1 MLASDAASSM
11 LLLASGFSTI
21 SREDVSEEAADVQLE
36 RRHLLVSL
44 ILASLMVVS
53 LIGHW
58 PKVQAARRGL
68 PQPTG
73 IAAGLS
79 TLTVEELG
87 AAGEDNDTSS
97 SFWQTSASAFWP
109 PHAESRDLRRATAL

>member
-1 MLASDAASSM
+1 M

-21 SREDVSEEAADVQLE
+21 SREDVSEEATEVQLE
-36 RRHLLVSL
+36 RRLLLVSL
-44 ILASLMVVS
+44 ILASLVV
-53 LIGHW
+53 HW
-58 PKVQAARRGL
+58 PEVQAARRGL

-87 AAGEDNDTSS
+87 AAGEDKDTSS
-97 SFWQTSASAFWP
+97 IFWQTSASAFWP
-109 PHAESRDLRRATAL
+109 PHAESKDLRRVRALVSLISSALED